1 MNLPVC
7 PPLEP
12 MLATLARSLPEVEP
26 GSVWYEPKW
35 DGFRGLVFR
44 DGDELELQSRNGK
57 PLLRYFP
64 ELAPA
69 LLQQLP
75 TRCVLDGEIMVV
87 TERGLDFD
95 ALQSRQHP
103 AASRVQRL
111 AAQIPASFVAFD
123 LLAEGDASLLEV
135 PFGRRRDRLE
145 QLLAGARP
153 PIFLTPATQ
162 DPQLA
167 ADWFARF
174 GGGGFDGV
182 MVKPVEDTYRPGVR
196 ALIKVK
202 HERTMDAVIAGFR
215 LHKDGAGVGS
225 LLLGLFDDAG
235 RLHHVGVA
243 SGMAAAQRRRLLDAL
258 RPFETDGHDH
268 PWRHWAGSPEAQ
280 ASAPLDADTGV
291 SGARMPGGPSRWN
304 AGKDLAWTPLRIALV
319 AEVAFEGMLGD
330 RLRHNARFRRL
341 RSDRDPASC
350 TYGQLEVIPPVEL
363 AALLRTDM
371 GREPS

>member
-1 MNLPVC
+1 MNLPVR

-12 MLATLARSLPEVEP
+12 MLATLVRSLPDVEP

-69 LLQQLP
+69 LLEQLP
-75 TRCVLDGEIMVV
+75 TRCVLDGEIVVV
-87 TERGLDFD
+87 TEHGLDFD

-111 AAQIPASFVAFD
+111 AAEIPASFVAFD
-123 LLAEGDASLLEV
+123 LLAEGDESLLEV
-135 PFGRRRDRLE
+135 SFGRRRARLE
-145 QLLAGARP
+145 QLLGRARP
-153 PIFLTPATQ
+153 PLFITPATQ

-167 ADWFARF
+167 ADWFERF

-182 MVKPVEDTYRPGVR
+182 VVKPVHDSYRPGVR

-202 HERTMDAVIAGFR
+202 HERTMDAVVAGLR

-225 LLLGLFDDAG
+225 LLLGLYDEVG

-243 SGMAAAQRRRLLDAL
+243 SGMAAAQRRRLLEQL
-258 RPFETDGHDH
+258 RPLETDGHDH
-268 PWRHWAGSPEAQ
+268 PWRHWAGSPEVRTTMPAEGDDGT
-280 ASAPLDADTGV
+280 PT
-291 SGARMPGGPSRWN
+291 ARMPGGPSRWN
-304 AGKDLAWTPLRIALV
+304 AGKDLAWTPLRIAMV

-330 RLRHNARFRRL
+330 RLRHNARFRRM
-341 RSDRDPASC
+341 RSDRNPASC
-350 TYGQLEVIPPVEL
+350 TYGQLEVLPPLEL
-363 AALLRTDM
+363 DVLLRRAPGSD
-371 GREPS
+371 PS